1 MSRSPMQK
9 LLGLGLSWGP
19 YAVFVV
25 LALVLSWHQ
34 QMLSFSGN
42 AGVAKAII
50 WLSWLAFLG
59 YSILASQK
67 ENFFKTVKAFNQTWW
82 GRQIGIDLYISVLLS
97 LVLIYLHSGSW
108 WVLALWFIPVLLF
121 ANLAILLYIAIH
133 FDSLLALLAR

>member
-25 LALVLSWHQ
+25 LALALSWHQ
-34 QMLSFSGN
+34 QMLSFAGN
-42 AGVAKAII
+42 AGIAKAII
-50 WLSWLAFLG
+50 WLCWLAFLG
-59 YSILASQK
+59 YSVLASQK

-108 WVLALWFIPVLLF
+108 LVLGLWLIPVLLF

-133 FDSLLALLAR
+133 FDSLLALLTR